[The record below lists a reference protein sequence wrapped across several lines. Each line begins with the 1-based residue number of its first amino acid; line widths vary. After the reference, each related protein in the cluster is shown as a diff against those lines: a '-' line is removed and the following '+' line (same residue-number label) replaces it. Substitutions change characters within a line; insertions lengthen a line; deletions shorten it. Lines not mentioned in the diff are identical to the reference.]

1 MLVFVSDIVNRYASL
16 ITVCRPSILLLYES
30 DNCFLM
36 SFAHYPKEYGE
47 SSSLLNKIKDKVSLN
62 LNDTLSFLDILLG
75 ITHRQFNIYCLMA
88 GGLTASDSG

>member
-1 MLVFVSDIVNRYASL
+1 M
-16 ITVCRPSILLLYES
+16 
-30 DNCFLM
+30 
-36 SFAHYPKEYGE
+36 
-47 SSSLLNKIKDKVSLN
+47 LNKIKDKVSLN